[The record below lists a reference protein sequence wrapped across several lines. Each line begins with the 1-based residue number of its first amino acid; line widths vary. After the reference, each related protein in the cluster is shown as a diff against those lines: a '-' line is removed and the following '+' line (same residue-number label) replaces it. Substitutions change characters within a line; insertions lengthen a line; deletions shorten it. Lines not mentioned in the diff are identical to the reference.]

1 MVVLVVVSLIV
12 VVIFCGDEW
21 ITEPP
26 TDKYEE
32 YEEYEGSGNT
42 AASDDEHESSSVTE
56 PTCKLL
62 EKSESRDANKIT
74 PRKYIARR
82 VIAELSKAGY
92 TLTPQKVSI

>member
-1 MVVLVVVSLIV
+1 MKSLVILVVAICFAKLAHST
-12 VVIFCGDEW
+12 
-21 ITEPP
+21 TEPP
-26 TDKYEE
+26 TDEYEE

-82 VIAELSKAGY
+82 VIDELSKAGY

>member
-1 MVVLVVVSLIV
+1 MKSLVILVVA
-12 VVIFCGDEW
+12 IFFAKLAYAYDEN
-21 ITEPP
+21 
-26 TDKYEE
+26 D
-32 YEEYEGSGNT
+32 EEYEGSGNT
-42 AASDDEHESSSVTE
+42 ATSDDEHESSGVTE
-56 PTCKLL
+56 PTCRSL